1 MKFDPNNFGGSLQQ
15 LALNIKVE
23 EVDAENAGLTDVEK
37 ARRSQE
43 ALMVLKDLLSQGNP
57 RSFTDVISRG
67 AANSAAWADEFYQ
80 LLDYGWPWRIAVYIA
95 WASSPKDSRYPK
107 TQAEL
112 ATKMLGLTSDRAI
125 STWRTNNPGIDEAIG
140 LMQAAPLLNHRR
152 EVFEALAKAASDKS
166 FHGAQDRKTF
176 LTMTNDYVPHQKV
189 EFEKKPGSPV
199 EMSDAELD
207 DEIKKL
213 ESQKNGDGD
222 IDS

>member
-23 EVDAENAGLTDVEK
+23 EVDAENAGLTDAEK

-43 ALMVLKDLLSQGNP
+43 ALMVLKDQLGSGKLLAVTPN
-57 RSFTDVISRG
+57 
-67 AANSAAWADEFYQ
+67 WADEFYQ

-95 WASSPKDSRYPK
+95 WASSPKDTRYPK

-125 STWRTNNPGIDEAIG
+125 STWRANNPGIDEAIG

-152 EVFEALAKAASDKS
+152 EVFEALAKAATDKS
-166 FHGAQDRKTF
+166 HHGAQDRKTF
-176 LTMTNDYVPHQKV
+176 LTMTNDYTPHQKIEV
-189 EFEKKPGSPV
+189 ERAKHDPKDYTTEELLKMAGLEEKDG
-199 EMSDAELD
+199 
-207 DEIKKL
+207 DEIE
-213 ESQKNGDGD
+213 ESEQE
-222 IDS
+222 